1 MKPSLQVRLSQ
12 HLALTPQLQQSIRL
26 LQLSTLELHQEVEQM
41 LEANP
46 FLEVDEE
53 GVAQDRPM
61 ADTTLAPPERSPG
74 ATDDWDGGDTPA
86 AATSPASEAETPG
99 VDQLDFNSS
108 ASDSNDWDSGSER
121 EDYDS
126 LSDVS
131 GARSNAVEDED
142 GDWSERSSLT
152 ESLNDHL
159 RGQLLGM
166 RLAGE
171 DMLLV
176 EALIDSLN
184 EDGYLADPLED
195 IAERLAIEL
204 SIGDTPGDEEA
215 ATLCEELIDQLR
227 CALGWLQNLEP
238 CGVGARDL
246 GECLVLQLRE
256 CDRTEAQR
264 VAILIC
270 QGHLE
275 LLARRDMK
283 KLMAATGADEDDIRD
298 AQTLILTL
306 EPKPGRRFARAE
318 ANIVVPDVIVQKAGR
333 GWRVVLN
340 PDVMPKLRIND
351 LYAQVLR
358 QHRSQR
364 TGDEG
369 GATLAVRLQ
378 EARWF
383 VKNILQRF
391 DTIQRVSQAIVE
403 RQKGFFT
410 HGEIA
415 MKPLVLREIAD
426 ELGLHE
432 STISRVTTAKY
443 MNTPFGTFELK
454 YFFGSSLN
462 TEAGG
467 NASSTAVR
475 ALIKQFVAAEDQKKP
490 LSDSQL
496 STMLEEQGIQ
506 VARLAVL
513 GHRAQGDLNNRVAA
527 GAPFRGSLRRCRA
540 WLRARPGSYPD
551 RPWCAVRAGRSDGV
565 IEFAIWPAR
574 PMHWTGGE
582 PRRPA
587 MHDPVRHQIASR
599 IHDLLMHEMGE
610 DVDINL
616 MLGPPEYARAVLS
629 LCRAC
634 GSAEL
639 GRLAEQFLMTQTPLP
654 PLRAAAA
661 ISPALS
667 TRR

>member
-41 LEANP
+41 LEQNP
-46 FLEVDEE
+46 FLE
-53 GVAQDRPM
+53 
-61 ADTTLAPPERSPG
+61 ADDDSHHSSPTEATPTERAGTDAASPG
-74 ATDDWDGGDTPA
+74 SEAWDTPA
-86 AATSPASEAETPG
+86 SSSTTPEPAADGVGDGSEHDSLPAA
-99 VDQLDFNSS
+99 
-108 ASDSNDWDSGSER
+108 DSLELSQRDEWDSSSDY
-121 EDYDS
+121 EDFDS
-126 LSDVS
+126 LSDS
-131 GARSNAVEDED
+131 TGTRNGALDDDES
-142 GDWSERSSLT
+142 DWSERSSST
-152 ESLNDHL
+152 ESLPDHL
-159 RGQLLGM
+159 RRQLLGM
-166 RLAGE
+166 RLEPE
-171 DMLLV
+171 DVMLV

-184 EDGYLADPLED
+184 EDGYLADTLED
-195 IAERLAIEL
+195 IAERLATELELGAELAQHGTPELDTALAPLDFPSAADEAADAMPSTAAIEL
-204 SIGDTPGDEEA
+204 REDLLGR
-215 ATLCEELIDQLR
+215 LR
-227 CALGWLQNLEP
+227 CALGWLQSLEP
-238 CGVGARDL
+238 SGVGARNL
-246 GECLVLQLRE
+246 GECLMLQLRE
-256 CDRTEAQR
+256 HDRTEAQR
-264 VAILIC
+264 VAVLIC

-283 KLMAATGADEDDIRD
+283 KLVAVTGADEDDIRD
-298 AQTLILTL
+298 AQALIVGL

-318 ANIVVPDVIVQKAGR
+318 ANIVVPDVIVQKSGR
-333 GWRVVLN
+333 GWKVVLN

-351 LYAQVLR
+351 MYAQVLR

-369 GATLAVRLQ
+369 GATLSARLQ

-475 ALIKQFVAAEDQKKP
+475 ALIKQFVAAEDARKP

-496 STMLEEQGIQ
+496 SAMLEEQGIQ
-506 VARLAVL
+506 VAR
-513 GHRAQGDLNNRVAA
+513 RTVAKYREA
-527 GAPFRGSLRRCRA
+527 LKIAPANLRK
-540 WLRARPGSYPD
+540 
-551 RPWCAVRAGRSDGV
+551 
-565 IEFAIWPAR
+565 
-574 PMHWTGGE
+574 
-582 PRRPA
+582 
-587 MHDPVRHQIASR
+587 QI
-599 IHDLLMHEMGE
+599 
-610 DVDINL
+610 
-616 MLGPPEYARAVLS
+616 
-629 LCRAC
+629 
-634 GSAEL
+634 
-639 GRLAEQFLMTQTPLP
+639 
-654 PLRAAAA
+654 
-661 ISPALS
+661 
-667 TRR
+667 